1 MLLSTLLLK
10 SHFIVAVS
18 VFGCLEIGAVWVCK
32 KMLLRE
38 VISFKLKCS

>member
-18 VFGCLEIGAVWVCK
+18 IFGCLEIGGVCVGVYK
-32 KMLLRE
+32 DA
-38 VISFKLKCS
+38 SQGGHFF

>member
-18 VFGCLEIGAVWVCK
+18 SIFGCLEIGGVCVGVYK
-32 KMLLRE
+32 DA
-38 VISFKLKCS
+38 SQGGHFF